1 MKIKLELDMPEIKTL
16 GFILKTVDPMNIF
29 TAGLFAKISQ
39 AVSKPEEENK
49 EQE

>member
-1 MKIKLELDMPEIKTL
+1 MKIKLELDMSEINTL
-16 GFILKTVDPMNIF
+16 GYMLKKVGPLNIF
-29 TAGLFAKISQ
+29 TTGLFAKISQ